1 MREAVT
7 EAAAADMYTEKTAL
21 TAQHV
26 REYARNAAD
35 RFTEA
40 YARTVVQISVFIRM
54 RNIRIAAVT
63 DAEDKKIL

>member
-1 MREAVT
+1 MAV
-7 EAAAADMYTEKTAL
+7 DAL

-54 RNIRIAAVT
+54 PSIRTAADT
-63 DAEDKKIL
+63 DAEDKKVL